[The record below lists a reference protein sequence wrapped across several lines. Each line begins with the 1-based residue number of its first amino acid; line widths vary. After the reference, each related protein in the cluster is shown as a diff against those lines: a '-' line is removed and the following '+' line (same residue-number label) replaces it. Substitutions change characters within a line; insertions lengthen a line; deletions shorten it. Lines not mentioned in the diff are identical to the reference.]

1 MAQFSDI
8 SLEVV
13 DIVISSYLDAY
24 SLCRLGL
31 TTKALHQ
38 TLVIS
43 QNWARHCELHFGVPC
58 CTLGGKTT
66 PNLIITHNKAV
77 FQPMNT
83 RKLNWRDV
91 FCAAN
96 NDTIFLRAAH
106 DPIDIFK
113 ILNTSPTILL
123 SEAEL
128 EMRQEIILLQGLRKF
143 PMSRTIVRLY
153 AYHIRK
159 HLLHV

>member
-1 MAQFSDI
+1 
-8 SLEVV
+8 
-13 DIVISSYLDAY
+13 
-24 SLCRLGL
+24 
-31 TTKALHQ
+31 
-38 TLVIS
+38 
-43 QNWARHCELHFGVPC
+43 
-58 CTLGGKTT
+58 
-66 PNLIITHNKAV
+66 
-77 FQPMNT
+77 MNT

-96 NDTIFLRAAH
+96 NDTMFLRAAH

-143 PMSRTIVRLY
+143 PMSRTIVRLVL
-153 AYHIRK
+153 AQ
-159 HLLHV
+159 